1 MIPLNLNV
9 NVSDR
14 IPLLAMPTKI
24 PIAAGARSTAV
35 RTIEMLNSVHVLKK
49 TFRFLLI
56 FLICDIFNLIGGISC
71 FCYGTWVANELAE
84 KFTLLSLGK
93 AMMMLGLV
101 SGSCNMLT
109 RIGIRMWKRVLL
121 VPYLFFLLTLLAYV
135 LIGLSQS
142 VKHRGVQEG
151 DVLSILFILGIIYI
165 WHVFIRQWVY
175 MSLPRPVVLDAES
188 PYDTFS
194 SGPVSQLNDSP
205 PKYDALE
212 DEDTNEL
219 PDYQEAVAGQQVTK

>member
-1 MIPLNLNV
+1 
-9 NVSDR
+9 
-14 IPLLAMPTKI
+14 MPTTSQI
-24 PIAAGARSTAV
+24 PAEVRSTTV
-35 RTIEMLNSVHVLKK
+35 SSREMLKSVHVLKK

-56 FLICDIFNLIGGISC
+56 FLICDIFNLLSGISC
-71 FCYGTWVANELAE
+71 FCYGTWMATELAE
-84 KFTLLSLGK
+84 KLTFISVGK
-93 AMMMLGLV
+93 VMMQGLV
-101 SGSCNMLT
+101 SGFCNMLT

-121 VPYLFFLLTLLAYV
+121 VPYLVFLQTLLAFV

-142 VKHRGVQEG
+142 VKHRGVQEV

>member
-1 MIPLNLNV
+1 
-9 NVSDR
+9 
-14 IPLLAMPTKI
+14 MPTTSQI
-24 PIAAGARSTAV
+24 PAEARSTTV

-56 FLICDIFNLIGGISC
+56 FLVCDIFNLIGGISC

-109 RIGIRMWKRVLL
+109 RIGIRMWKRVFLI
-121 VPYLFFLLTLLAYV
+121 PYLVFLLTLLVNV

-142 VKHRGVQEG
+142 FKRRGVKEV

-165 WHVFIRQWVY
+165 WHVIIRQWVY
-175 MSLPRPVVLDAES
+175 MSLPRPVVLDGES
-188 PYDTFS
+188 PDDTLS
-194 SGPVSQLNDSP
+194 SVPVSQLNDSP

-212 DEDTNEL
+212 DEDNNEL